1 MQMNDIIDGL
11 NSCECPDY
19 PPVNPGGMVGNC
31 GVNGCGFGSWI
42 WILLILFYSNAG
54 ACGGNTGYGCA
65 QNSCGCG
72 GGYGQGGLFCG
83 LGNCGGGYLFL
94 LVILFLCNGCN
105 GCNGVGNG
113 FGYGT
118 GFDGACG
125 GLY

>member
-11 NSCECPDY
+11 NSCDCPTGLQGTNFNS
-19 PPVNPGGMVGNC
+19 VS
-31 GVNGCGFGSWI
+31 GCGFGSWI

-72 GGYGQGGLFCG
+72 GGYGQGGLFGG

-94 LVILFLCNGCN
+94 LVILFLCGGCGNNFGGCN
-105 GCNGVGNG
+105 TFGC
-113 FGYGT
+113 
-118 GFDGACG
+118 GFDQGFDALG
-125 GLY
+125 GCC

>member
-11 NSCECPDY
+11 NSCDCPTGLQGTNFNS
-19 PPVNPGGMVGNC
+19 VS
-31 GVNGCGFGSWI
+31 GCGFGSWI

-54 ACGGNTGYGCA
+54 ACGGNTGCGCA
-65 QNSCGCG
+65 QNNCGHG
-72 GGYGQGGLFCG
+72 GGYGQGGLFGG

-105 GCNGVGNG
+105 NGCGNG

-118 GFDGACG
+118 GLDGACG